1 MEVYGNPHQIEKNTK
16 NLSPAACPNASPLSS
31 KCISVWTSTMEA
43 RLLPRGWA
51 LVRALGRVGRP
62 RSCPS
67 PDTGKWGFQREGPR
81 SLRWEDRVSLARETA
96 GPPVAAPSSTA
107 PQQEVTAEPTRASY
121 RTRTAPQIPHQL
133 VLRLLSRSAPDNP
146 LVIPNDGSRF
156 PRILC
161 VPGPTLSI

>member
-1 MEVYGNPHQIEKNTK
+1 MPPHSAANAFLSGHLRWKPGCCRAAAHWCVPWEGWAGLGRDPHQTLASGAFREK
-16 NLSPAACPNASPLSS
+16 
-31 KCISVWTSTMEA
+31 
-43 RLLPRGWA
+43 
-51 LVRALGRVGRP
+51 
-62 RSCPS
+62 
-67 PDTGKWGFQREGPR
+67 GPR
-81 SLRWEDRVSLARETA
+81 SLRWEDRVSLAQETA